1 MTTPDAFNMS
11 GICTQNIPKLRLH
24 SKAHSAIIFRQT
36 TEECMKEPTETDF
49 THSVD
54 REIIRQVGDLN
65 FRGLSLI
72 RQNLIS
78 SDPASSIVA
87 CTDRSLWS
95 ALNDASLKQVAEAPY
110 LLFELPFDPILSVDD
125 ERADDR
131 SGDHQHVWSTASGR
145 DYVRLLCHF
154 AWQVS
159 RGRAVAATLLLGLA
173 PQAVERL
180 RAVPLPDLD
189 PLADRNRGELRL
201 RWNTDP
207 WFWGRRLEAA
217 NAADQRRLW
226 QTTYAGV
233 QRLASLSR
241 PSASV

>member
-1 MTTPDAFNMS
+1 
-11 GICTQNIPKLRLH
+11 
-24 SKAHSAIIFRQT
+24 
-36 TEECMKEPTETDF
+36 MKEPTETDF

-110 LLFELPFDPILSVDD
+110 LLFELPFEAILSVDD

-154 AWQVS
+154 AWQVC

>member
-1 MTTPDAFNMS
+1 
-11 GICTQNIPKLRLH
+11 
-24 SKAHSAIIFRQT
+24 
-36 TEECMKEPTETDF
+36 MKEPTETDF

-65 FRGLSLI
+65 FRGLNLI
-72 RQNLIS
+72 RQNLIG
-78 SDPASSIVA
+78 SDPASTIVA
-87 CTDRSLWS
+87 CADRDLWS
-95 ALNDASLKQVAEAPY
+95 GRNEISLKQVAEAPY
-110 LLFELPFDPILSVDD
+110 LLFELPFDPIASFDVERSNNLSN
-125 ERADDR
+125 
-131 SGDHQHVWSTASGR
+131 DHHDIWSTAPGR

-154 AWQVS
+154 AWQVC
-159 RGRAVAATLLLGLA
+159 RGRAVAATLLLGLS

-180 RAVPLPDLD
+180 RAVPLPELD
-189 PLADRNRGELRL
+189 PLADRNRGGLRL
-201 RWNTDP
+201 RWHADP

-241 PSASV
+241 PAVSV

>member
-1 MTTPDAFNMS
+1 
-11 GICTQNIPKLRLH
+11 
-24 SKAHSAIIFRQT
+24 
-36 TEECMKEPTETDF
+36 MKEPTETDF

>member
-1 MTTPDAFNMS
+1 
-11 GICTQNIPKLRLH
+11 
-24 SKAHSAIIFRQT
+24 
-36 TEECMKEPTETDF
+36 MKEPTETDF

-65 FRGLSLI
+65 FRGLNLI
-72 RQNLIS
+72 RQNLIG
-78 SDPASSIVA
+78 SDPASTIVA
-87 CTDRSLWS
+87 CADRDLWS
-95 ALNDASLKQVAEAPY
+95 GLNEISLKQVAEAPY
-110 LLFELPFDPILSVDD
+110 LLSELPFDPIASFDVERSNNLSNY
-125 ERADDR
+125 
-131 SGDHQHVWSTASGR
+131 HQDIWSTAPGR

-154 AWQVS
+154 AWQVC
-159 RGRAVAATLLLGLA
+159 RGRAVAATLLLGLS

-180 RAVPLPDLD
+180 RAVPLPELD
-189 PLADRNRGELRL
+189 PLADRNRGGLRL
-201 RWNTDP
+201 RWHADP

-241 PSASV
+241 QAVSV

>member
-1 MTTPDAFNMS
+1 
-11 GICTQNIPKLRLH
+11 
-24 SKAHSAIIFRQT
+24 
-36 TEECMKEPTETDF
+36 MKEPTETDF

-131 SGDHQHVWSTASGR
+131 NDSDTPAESRHGACRERGLLFGR
-145 DYVRLLCHF
+145 DGC
-154 AWQVS
+154 
-159 RGRAVAATLLLGLA
+159 
-173 PQAVERL
+173 
-180 RAVPLPDLD
+180 
-189 PLADRNRGELRL
+189 AD
-201 RWNTDP
+201 
-207 WFWGRRLEAA
+207 F
-217 NAADQRRLW
+217 
-226 QTTYAGV
+226 
-233 QRLASLSR
+233 
-241 PSASV
+241 

>member
-1 MTTPDAFNMS
+1 
-11 GICTQNIPKLRLH
+11 
-24 SKAHSAIIFRQT
+24 
-36 TEECMKEPTETDF
+36 MKEPTETDF

-65 FRGLSLI
+65 FRGLNLI
-72 RQNLIS
+72 RQNLIGS
-78 SDPASSIVA
+78 APASTIVA
-87 CTDRSLWS
+87 CADRDLWS
-95 ALNDASLKQVAEAPY
+95 GLNEISLKQVAEAPY
-110 LLFELPFDPILSVDD
+110 LLFELPFDPIASFDVERSDNLSN
-125 ERADDR
+125 
-131 SGDHQHVWSTASGR
+131 DHQDIWSTAPGR

-154 AWQVS
+154 AWQVC
-159 RGRAVAATLLLGLA
+159 RGRAVAATLLLGLS

-180 RAVPLPDLD
+180 RAVPLPELD
-189 PLADRNRGELRL
+189 PLADRNRGGLRL
-201 RWNTDP
+201 RWHADP

-241 PSASV
+241 QAVSV

>member
-1 MTTPDAFNMS
+1 LS

-24 SKAHSAIIFRQT
+24 SKALSAIIFRQT

-72 RQNLIS
+72 RQNLMGE
-78 SDPASSIVA
+78 DPATSFVA
-87 CTDRSLWS
+87 CADRALWS
-95 ALNDASLKQVAEAPY
+95 GLTETSLKQVAEAPY
-110 LLFELPFDPILSVDD
+110 ILFDLPFDPS
-125 ERADDR
+125 DDR
-131 SGDHQHVWSTASGR
+131 PREQCDLWSTAAGR

-154 AWQVS
+154 AWQVC

-173 PQAVERL
+173 PVVVERL

-189 PLADRNRGELRL
+189 PLADRNRGALQL
-201 RWNTDP
+201 RWHNDP

-217 NAADQRRLW
+217 QVADQRRLW
-226 QTTYAGV
+226 QTTFAGV
-233 QRLASLSR
+233 QRLAALSR
-241 PSASV
+241 PAVSVGGSP

>member
-1 MTTPDAFNMS
+1 
-11 GICTQNIPKLRLH
+11 
-24 SKAHSAIIFRQT
+24 
-36 TEECMKEPTETDF
+36 MKEPTETDF

-87 CTDRSLWS
+87 CTDRSLWG

-110 LLFELPFDPILSVDD
+110 LLFELPFDPILFVDD

-154 AWQVS
+154 AWQVC

>member
-1 MTTPDAFNMS
+1 
-11 GICTQNIPKLRLH
+11 
-24 SKAHSAIIFRQT
+24 
-36 TEECMKEPTETDF
+36 MKEPTETDF

-65 FRGLSLI
+65 FRGLNLI
-72 RQNLIS
+72 RQNLIG
-78 SDPASSIVA
+78 SDPASTIVA
-87 CTDRSLWS
+87 CADRDLWS
-95 ALNDASLKQVAEAPY
+95 GLNEISLKQVAEAPY
-110 LLFELPFDPILSVDD
+110 LLFELPFDPIASFDV
-125 ERADDR
+125 ERSDNP
-131 SGDHQHVWSTASGR
+131 SNDHQDIWSTAPGR

-154 AWQVS
+154 AWQVC

-180 RAVPLPDLD
+180 RAVPLPELD
-189 PLADRNRGELRL
+189 PLADRNRGGLRL
-201 RWNTDP
+201 RWHADP

-241 PSASV
+241 QPVSV

>member
-24 SKAHSAIIFRQT
+24 SKARSAIIFRQT

-65 FRGLSLI
+65 FRGLNLI
-72 RQNLIS
+72 RQNLIGR
-78 SDPASSIVA
+78 DPAVSIVA
-87 CTDRSLWS
+87 CADRALWS
-95 ALNDASLKQVAEAPY
+95 GLTEVALKQVAEAPY
-110 LLFELPFDPILSVDD
+110 LLFDLPFDPIIVFEGGQTDD
-125 ERADDR
+125 QCAAHREI
-131 SGDHQHVWSTASGR
+131 WSTAPGR

-154 AWQVS
+154 AWQVC

-173 PQAVERL
+173 PQMVARL
-180 RAVPLPDLD
+180 RALPLPELD
-189 PLADRNRGELRL
+189 PLADRNRGGLRL
-201 RWNTDP
+201 RWSTDP

-217 NAADQRRLW
+217 NAADHRRLW

-241 PSASV
+241 PAVPA

>member
-1 MTTPDAFNMS
+1 
-11 GICTQNIPKLRLH
+11 
-24 SKAHSAIIFRQT
+24 
-36 TEECMKEPTETDF
+36 MKEPTETDF

-65 FRGLSLI
+65 FRGLNLI
-72 RQNLIS
+72 RQNLIG
-78 SDPASSIVA
+78 SDPASNIVA
-87 CTDRSLWS
+87 CADRDLWS
-95 ALNDASLKQVAEAPY
+95 GLNEISLKQVAEAPY
-110 LLFELPFDPILSVDD
+110 LLFELPFDPIASFDVERSNNLSN
-125 ERADDR
+125 
-131 SGDHQHVWSTASGR
+131 DHHDIWSTAPGR

-154 AWQVS
+154 AWQVC
-159 RGRAVAATLLLGLA
+159 RGRAVAATLLLGLS

-180 RAVPLPDLD
+180 RAVPLPELD
-189 PLADRNRGELRL
+189 PLADRNRGGLRL
-201 RWNTDP
+201 RWHADP

-241 PSASV
+241 PAASV

>member
-1 MTTPDAFNMS
+1 
-11 GICTQNIPKLRLH
+11 
-24 SKAHSAIIFRQT
+24 
-36 TEECMKEPTETDF
+36 MKEPTETDF

-65 FRGLSLI
+65 FRGLNLI
-72 RQNLIS
+72 RQNLIG
-78 SDPASSIVA
+78 SDPASTIVA
-87 CTDRSLWS
+87 CADRDLWS
-95 ALNDASLKQVAEAPY
+95 GLNEISLKQVAEAPY
-110 LLFELPFDPILSVDD
+110 LLFELPFDPIASFDVERSNNLSN
-125 ERADDR
+125 
-131 SGDHQHVWSTASGR
+131 DHHDIWSTAPGR

-154 AWQVS
+154 AWQVC
-159 RGRAVAATLLLGLA
+159 RGRAVAATLLLGLS

-180 RAVPLPDLD
+180 RAVPLPELD
-189 PLADRNRGELRL
+189 PLADRNRGGLRL
-201 RWNTDP
+201 RWHADP

-241 PSASV
+241 PAVSV

>member
-1 MTTPDAFNMS
+1 
-11 GICTQNIPKLRLH
+11 
-24 SKAHSAIIFRQT
+24 
-36 TEECMKEPTETDF
+36 MKEPTETDF

-154 AWQVS
+154 AWQVC
-159 RGRAVAATLLLGLA
+159 RGGAVAATLLLGLA

-241 PSASV
+241 PSALITAATSATSFGMA

>member
-1 MTTPDAFNMS
+1 
-11 GICTQNIPKLRLH
+11 
-24 SKAHSAIIFRQT
+24 
-36 TEECMKEPTETDF
+36 MKEPTETDF

-65 FRGLSLI
+65 FRGLNLI
-72 RQNLIS
+72 RQNLIG
-78 SDPASSIVA
+78 SDPASTIVA
-87 CTDRSLWS
+87 CADRDLWS
-95 ALNDASLKQVAEAPY
+95 GLNEISLKQVAEAPY
-110 LLFELPFDPILSVDD
+110 LLFELPFDPIASFDVERSNNLSN
-125 ERADDR
+125 
-131 SGDHQHVWSTASGR
+131 DHHDIWSTAPGR

-154 AWQVS
+154 AWQVC
-159 RGRAVAATLLLGLA
+159 RGRAVAATLLLGLS

-180 RAVPLPDLD
+180 RAVPLPELD
-189 PLADRNRGELRL
+189 PLADRNRGGLRL
-201 RWNTDP
+201 RWHADP

-241 PSASV
+241 PAASV

>member
-1 MTTPDAFNMS
+1 
-11 GICTQNIPKLRLH
+11 
-24 SKAHSAIIFRQT
+24 
-36 TEECMKEPTETDF
+36 MKEPTETDF

-65 FRGLSLI
+65 FRGLNLI
-72 RQNLIS
+72 RQNLIG
-78 SDPASSIVA
+78 SDPASTIVA
-87 CTDRSLWS
+87 CADRDLWS
-95 ALNDASLKQVAEAPY
+95 GLNEISLKQVAEAPY
-110 LLFELPFDPILSVDD
+110 LLFELPFDPIASFDVERSNNLSN
-125 ERADDR
+125 
-131 SGDHQHVWSTASGR
+131 DHHDIWSTAPGR

-154 AWQVS
+154 AWQVC
-159 RGRAVAATLLLGLA
+159 RGRAVAATLLLGLS

-180 RAVPLPDLD
+180 RAVPLPELD
-189 PLADRNRGELRL
+189 PLADRNRGGLRL
-201 RWNTDP
+201 RWHADP

-241 PSASV
+241 QAVSV

>member
-1 MTTPDAFNMS
+1 
-11 GICTQNIPKLRLH
+11 
-24 SKAHSAIIFRQT
+24 
-36 TEECMKEPTETDF
+36 MKEPTETDF

-72 RQNLIS
+72 RQNLIGA
-78 SDPASSIVA
+78 DPAVSLVA
-87 CTDRSLWS
+87 CADRDLWS
-95 ALNDASLKQVAEAPY
+95 GLNEVSLKQVAEAPY
-110 LLFELPFDPILSVDD
+110 ILFDLPFDPLASTD
-125 ERADDR
+125 
-131 SGDHQHVWSTASGR
+131 GDQASEEPTVWLTAPGR

-154 AWQVS
+154 AWQVC

-189 PLADRNRGELRL
+189 PLADRSRGRLQL
-201 RWNTDP
+201 RWSADP

-217 NAADQRRLW
+217 QKADQRRLW
-226 QTTYAGV
+226 QTTFAGV
-233 QRLASLSR
+233 QRLAALSR
-241 PSASV
+241 PVVST

>member
-1 MTTPDAFNMS
+1 
-11 GICTQNIPKLRLH
+11 
-24 SKAHSAIIFRQT
+24 
-36 TEECMKEPTETDF
+36 MKEPTETDF

-72 RQNLIS
+72 RQNLIGDRPETS
-78 SDPASSIVA
+78 FVT
-87 CTDRSLWS
+87 CTERALWG
-95 ALNDASLKQVAEAPY
+95 ALTETSLKQVADAPY
-110 LLFELPFDPILSVDD
+110 ILFDLPFDPSEKPPNDQSDL
-125 ERADDR
+125 
-131 SGDHQHVWSTASGR
+131 WSTDPGR

-154 AWQVS
+154 AWQVC

-173 PQAVERL
+173 PAVVERL

-189 PLADRNRGELRL
+189 PLADCNRGALRL

-217 NAADQRRLW
+217 QAADQRRLW
-226 QTTYAGV
+226 QTTFAGV
-233 QRLASLSR
+233 QRLAALSR
-241 PSASV
+241 PAVFAGGSP

>member
-1 MTTPDAFNMS
+1 
-11 GICTQNIPKLRLH
+11 
-24 SKAHSAIIFRQT
+24 
-36 TEECMKEPTETDF
+36 MKEPTETDF

-145 DYVRLLCHF
+145 DYVRLL
-154 AWQVS
+154 
-159 RGRAVAATLLLGLA
+159 A